1 MKLDTRK
8 LFELATWKSSDG
20 VIHSVGPWGVRC
32 GIPFRRLPRATA
44 ERRVVTCV
52 ACLAQDVKDYADE
65 TEDED

>member
-32 GIPFRRLPRATA
+32 GIQFRRLPRPSQEVRT
-44 ERRVVTCV
+44 VN
-52 ACLAQDVKDYADE
+52 CLSCIAQQVIDHADE